1 MKRENN
7 IARNSQEETFSSK
20 EENFFIRQDRIRREQ
35 EEQRRRELTQFVQ
48 DDFAKMQS
56 EGKNIV
62 KRLPS
67 DDHI

>member
-7 IARNSQEETFSSK
+7 IARNSQEETLPSK
-20 EENFFIRQDRIRREQ
+20 EENYFIRQDRIRREQ